1 MYQLLEKR
9 QWATSLFYCH
19 PESCILAHILPCHIY
34 AKIYDEPETNS
45 CYLFNFLYYGIFG
58 LAIYNVYYWLDYI
71 NKNRCPSLET
81 EYCFGL
87 KENCS
92 QYYMVVNGIPSKCI
106 YNDSICVHSEND
118 CFINYNRM
126 NLYLSM
132 LGSFSYFV
140 LIILKFSLRDRV
152 KKDYNIEGNF
162 IKDACAITLF
172 SSCGLAQELREV
184 EMKNTYL
191 V

>member
-9 QWATSLFYCH
+9 KWATSLCH
-19 PESCILAHILPCHIY
+19 CDPESCILAHVLPCHIY
-34 AKIYDEPETNS
+34 AKIYDNPENS
-45 CYLFNFLYYGIFG
+45 CYLFNFIYYGIFG
-58 LAIYNVYYWLDYI
+58 LAMYNVYYWLNYI

-81 EYCFGL
+81 DYCFGL
-87 KENCS
+87 NENCS
-92 QYYMVVNGIPSKCI
+92 QYYMLVNGIPSRCV
-106 YNDSICVHSEND
+106 YNDSICVHSETD
-118 CFINYNRM
+118 CFVNYTTINM
-126 NLYLSM
+126 YLSM

-140 LIILKFSLRDRV
+140 MILLKFFLRDRV
-152 KKDYNIEGNF
+152 KKDYNIESNF
-162 IKDACAITLF
+162 AQDVCAITLF